1 MSTTFHAFPTQAEQI
16 TPHRLYPRDVRNPQ
30 TAEEATAALVLIDSQ
45 IRACEARR
53 SFYDKNDGDTER
65 SDSLISRWK
74 ERRAEIVY
82 IDEMF
87 RAGHVIDAATQARN
101 ADASQVIASLRSN
114 VERLTARAAFYENQS
129 RDYGRMSKGVN
140 PAHVLRVEE
149 MNADLVA
156 KNKRL
161 VAQIEEMKCSK
172 ANSADAAVDDAP
184 RRLKKSMHDT
194 YAFALEAL
202 EEVAA
207 TGAVMPPLA
216 RLLMEQA
223 ADSMPA
229 GHRTAWRAKD
239 LVFKRDA
246 AEAKYGAAT

>member
-1 MSTTFHAFPTQAEQI
+1 MTKTFHALPAQAEQT

-30 TAEEATAALVLIDSQ
+30 TAEEATAALVLINSQ
-45 IRACEARR
+45 IRATGRRR
-53 SFYDKNDGDTER
+53 SFYDKTDGDTER
-65 SDSLISRWK
+65 SDNLISRWK

-101 ADASQVIASLRSN
+101 ADAAQVIASLRDN
-114 VERLTARAAFYENQS
+114 IERLTARAAFYENQS

-149 MNADLVA
+149 MNANLVA

-161 VAQIEEMKCSK
+161 VAQIEEMKG
-172 ANSADAAVDDAP
+172 NSAKRADVPADDAKA
-184 RRLKKSMHDT
+184 RMKKSMHDT
-194 YAFALEAL
+194 YAFVLEAL
-202 EEVAA
+202 EEVAV

-229 GHRTAWRAKD
+229 GYRTAWRAKD